1 MAVLQQIADGVW
13 TSHIEVPIA
22 KVMRI
27 PAAMTVL
34 ALPGNEL
41 LLHSPV
47 TMSPERRA
55 EVDALG
61 KVTHLYSPNA
71 VHHLSLGF
79 WSEAY
84 PNARVHASKA
94 LAKKRPELRIDRFQD
109 SPEPAFEGVIDEV
122 HVDSF
127 KTFET
132 AVLHRPSKTLVLADL
147 VQNMVP
153 SHWFTRLYATLSGVN
168 GKVAVLGPIKKSGF
182 SDRKTMRKQLEQI
195 LAFDFDR
202 IIVGHGTVITQNPKE
217 QLARAYDWLG

>member
-1 MAVLQQIADGVW
+1 MPVLHAIADGVW
-13 TSHIEVPIA
+13 TSNVEVSLR

-27 PAAMTVL
+27 PATMTVL

-47 TMSPERRA
+47 PMTAERKA

-79 WSEAY
+79 WADAY
-84 PNARVHASKA
+84 PKARVHASKA

-109 SPEPAFEGVIDEV
+109 SPEPTFDGVIDEV

-132 AVLHRPSKTLVLADL
+132 AVLHRSSKTLVLADL

-182 SDRKTMRKQLEQI
+182 SDRKAMRKQLEQI

>member
-1 MAVLQQIADGVW
+1 MAVFQAIADGVW
-13 TSHIEVPIA
+13 TSNVEVSLR

-27 PAAMTVL
+27 PATMTVL
-34 ALPGNEL
+34 ALPNNEL

-47 TMSPERRA
+47 PMTDERKA

-61 KVTHLYSPNA
+61 RVTHLYSPNA
-71 VHHLSLGF
+71 VHHLSIGF

-84 PNARVHASKA
+84 PHARVHASKA

-109 SPEPAFEGVIDEV
+109 TPEPAFKGVIDEV

-182 SDRKTMRKQLEQI
+182 SDHKAMKKHLEQI
-195 LAFDFDR
+195 LSFDFDR
-202 IIVGHGTVITQNPKE
+202 IIVGHGTVITENPKE
-217 QLARAYDWLG
+217 QLSRAYEWLR